1 MRVDCTYL
9 CSCWQKRNVPWEF
22 PGGLVVR
29 TPGFHWDWLVLSC
42 SVVSDSLWSY
52 GLLPTKLLCPWD
64 FPGKN
69 TGVGCHFLL
78 QGIVLTQGSNLR
90 PLHCRWILYCWAL
103 GEAFTA
109 GGLGLIPGWGI
120 TQLLGHMVVCRGH
133 FFPRDIV
140 PGALC
145 PGLQGGVVIL
155 GLSSQLILDAMTSS
169 LLAFSLVFLLPASCC
184 SSGTV
189 LRGKLFLT
197 QMKLSLLNDLWIII
211 WWSF

>member
-29 TPGFHWDWLVLSC
+29 TPGFRCDWLVLSC

-52 GLLPTKLLCPWD
+52 GLWPTRLLCPWD

-69 TGVGCHFLL
+69 TRVGCHFLL
-78 QGIVLTQGSNLR
+78 QGIVPTQGSNLR
-90 PLHCRWILYCWAL
+90 PLHCRWILYRWAL

-120 TQLLGHMVVCRGH
+120 TQLLGHTVVCRGH
-133 FFPRDIV
+133 FSPRDIV

-145 PGLQGGVVIL
+145 PGLQCGVVVLPSGHPGAVFPAHPGCHDFLLI
-155 GLSSQLILDAMTSS
+155 GIPPCFPFICLIL
-169 LLAFSLVFLLPASCC
+169 
-184 SSGTV
+184 
-189 LRGKLFLT
+189 LFRD
-197 QMKLSLLNDLWIII
+197 SAAR
-211 WWSF
+211 